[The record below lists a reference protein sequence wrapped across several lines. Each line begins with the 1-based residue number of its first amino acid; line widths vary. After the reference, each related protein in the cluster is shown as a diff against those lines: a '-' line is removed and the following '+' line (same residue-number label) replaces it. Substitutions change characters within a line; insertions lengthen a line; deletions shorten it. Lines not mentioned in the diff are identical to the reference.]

1 MLWMEAVAFQL
12 EGVRGG
18 GWTLGEVGDV
28 STRARHRSLCERAP
42 ALADD
47 RLDLVRGGARVL
59 ALDLVRVAARVRV
72 RVRVRERVRV
82 RVGLALALGLG

>member
-1 MLWMEAVAFQL
+1 MCRVRFGLGLLWMEAVAFQL

-59 ALDLVRVAARVRV
+59 ALDLVRVQ
-72 RVRVRERVRV
+72 
-82 RVGLALALGLG
+82 GSGSGSG